1 MEKDIFKPANKTWKD
16 LDLNFSS
23 HPATEDLTFLINA
36 SAIKRS
42 VRNLLLTNKGEKL
55 FNPTFGSDVTATLFE
70 DMDVVSVSF
79 IKDSITDLLSTHEP
93 RIVTT
98 KISLSNTGNNFSVRI
113 EYYMISHPEELQVVE
128 TLMERIR

>member
-16 LDLNFSS
+16 LDLNFSP
-23 HPATEDLTFLINA
+23 HPATEDLTFLIDA

-55 FNPTFGSDVTATLFE
+55 FKPAFGSDITAMLFE
-70 DMDVVSVSF
+70 NMDVVSVSF
-79 IKDSITDLLSTHEP
+79 IKDSIINLLGTHEP

-113 EYYMISHPEELQVVE
+113 EYYMISNPEELQVVE